1 MAIFT
6 GGKSR
11 AINSPR
17 HLTLRHAR
25 RNVYKA
31 RKAQGRALIGE
42 DDDGPDLLP
51 GEERLNSFWAPSLV
65 AGPTYTITAE
75 QTVEAKN
82 GDTPLLLLSEQA
94 FSVDAPQFML
104 PEQSIYSVYPPSGY
118 PEENRMLPHVVLND
132 PHLPWERV
140 GSPSREGN
148 GDTRN
153 RVPWLALFTFT
164 QEELKLNP
172 GALKGLP
179 SLAAGQEWKQTT
191 TLSMKMTVGQMR
203 GISNATNPI
212 QEEEEEFRNV
222 DDKMGEFIFL
232 KSDLFKSLFSAF
244 DENGNRIE
252 KDNPDVS
259 QYAYLSHVRKIN
271 TTGMAIGGTEDVGI
285 FSIVVGARSGPM
297 HNKTP
302 VSVAVHLVSIEGVE
316 QMSSPVKEFVSLCSL
331 HSWNYTVM
339 PPDMLNVYDSF
350 VHLGKSLSVL
360 RPPQDIID
368 GLKGNR
374 INDRLGKRLEDGYT
388 MVKYRPQTGEST
400 VALYRSPFTPTVVPK
415 NPYFDTCSN
424 SGQDFQILD
433 QELGIMDLTYSSAWN
448 VGRALAVGDQGFT
461 SALSRLRGAI
471 HKLAMHKIKLTA
483 AKTLGGETSM
493 RTLTEVLGDLK
504 DTVNR
509 LDEMSEQPPTET
521 PDAEDGPSD
530 TPTAPPTSGN
540 TSSWVRWFRPILG
553 PKKTRALGLNNRII
567 EEQYLEAATEAA
579 LELSLAQG
587 SDEKR
592 QIVYDETNSPVSTDW
607 MVVLAFVMDRMFLSG
622 VPAHYLISDTAHL
635 TPESLKFFY
644 IDPNWVDAMI
654 DGALSLGNE
663 KGTDMDRAAI
673 KVAINRFVE
682 HLPEEQEH
690 RPQVPTYGF
699 YLRSDLVTMF
709 PDLKVDTVRRDQKKP
724 LQAPLLRHE
733 IVADGVMLGLLDRV
747 PGSADFDTLIFTQP
761 PHQPCFAVGNSLGAD
776 HLTVNMRKQ
785 YTVEKEER
793 KLDPSNPQLPFKPP
807 ISQSPTTKDNFFV
820 WNTVPRAAQPEV
832 EDDLRL
838 LRAGRFAKVQID
850 MLNDKNLMKP
860 YKDPNNPQGPEI
872 VPFVDDT
879 ANSALFAMQLT
890 EPIYYLEIDLKK
902 GGSDQPV
909 PAIASL
915 QPPEN
920 IPTMRSST
928 FATPEASQMLRTL
941 HSTKHPTVPKLF
953 PPDQDSDGDSG
964 SEDDNNNPFL
974 RSRAASTAAS
984 STFSLSSFDTSGL
997 APLEYLPCDQP
1008 NARSIPTFT
1017 STIQA
1022 PPPPPVAHSAHVAT
1036 TASAAD
1042 EPAGPP
1048 VFSCTAYTPNQDGI
1062 YTDST
1067 NVPKDIVFSI
1077 LVSNTQSNYMLKEF
1091 VICIPLGDTNYYGR
1105 NMLMT
1110 TYDGAGAT
1118 ILSNLRFNAL
1128 LQFSKLDEPDLDV
1141 LMLRLLPRSSTGFV
1155 SVKKVFEL
1163 SSMLSLAR
1171 LNDYGIGD
1179 RSVKL
1184 HTLAYFQGTREHDP
1198 IRGEFSVVLSN
1209 EG

>member
-31 RKAQGRALIGE
+31 RKAKGLALLGE

-65 AGPTYTITAE
+65 AGPQYTITAE
-75 QTVEAKN
+75 QTVTAMN
-82 GDTPLLLLSEQA
+82 NDQPLLLLSQQT

-104 PEQSIYSVYPPSGY
+104 PEQSVYSVYPPSGY
-118 PEENRMLPHVVLND
+118 PEENRMLPHVVLSD
-132 PHLPWERV
+132 PHLPWERI
-140 GSPSREGN
+140 GSPSTEGN
-148 GDTRN
+148 GDTRR

-172 GALKGLP
+172 GDLKGLP
-179 SLAAGQEWKQTT
+179 NLPAGQEWQQTS

-203 GISNATNPI
+203 GITNAANPI
-212 QEEEEEFRNV
+212 QDGEEEFRNIN
-222 DDKMGEFIFL
+222 DKKGEFIL
-232 KSDLFKSLFSAF
+232 IKSNLFKSLFSAF
-244 DENGNRIE
+244 DENGNRID
-252 KDNPDVS
+252 KDKPDVS
-259 QYAYLSHVRKIN
+259 QYTYLSHVRKIN

-316 QMSSPVKEFVSLCSL
+316 QMTFPNPEEKQFVSLCSL

-339 PPDMLNVYDSF
+339 PPNMLNVYDSF
-350 VHLGKSLSVL
+350 VNLGRSLSVL
-360 RPPQDIID
+360 RPPQDVID
-368 GLKGNR
+368 SLKGNR
-374 INDRLGKRLEDGYT
+374 VSERLAKRLEDGFT
-388 MVKYRPQTGEST
+388 LVKYRMQTGEST
-400 VALYRSPFTPTVVPK
+400 MALYRSPFTPTVVPK

-433 QELGIMDLTYSSAWN
+433 QELGIVDVTYSSAWN
-448 VGRALAVGDQGFT
+448 LGRVLAVGDQGFT
-461 SALSRLRGAI
+461 AALSRLRGAI
-471 HKLAMHKIKLTA
+471 HKLAMHKIKLAA
-483 AKTLGGETSM
+483 AKKLGGETSV
-493 RTLTEVLGDLK
+493 RTLAEVLDGMK
-504 DTVNR
+504 HTVNK
-509 LDEMSEQPPTET
+509 LDEMSEGLPTET
-521 PDAEDGPSD
+521 PDPVDGPSD
-530 TPTAPPTSGN
+530 PATPT

-553 PKKTRALGLNNRII
+553 PKKTRALDLNNRII
-567 EEQYLEAATEAA
+567 EQQYLEAATEAA

-587 SDEKR
+587 GDEKH

-622 VPAHYLISDTAHL
+622 VPAHYLISDPSHL
-635 TPESLKFFY
+635 SPESLKFFY

-654 DGALSLGNE
+654 DGTLSLGNE

-673 KVAINRFVE
+673 KEAVNRFIK
-682 HLPEEQEH
+682 HLPEEQKH

-709 PDLKVDTVRRDQKKP
+709 PDLKVDTVRKDQEAP
-724 LQAPLLRHE
+724 PQAPLLRHE
-733 IVADGVMLGLLDRV
+733 IVADGVMLGLLDRT
-747 PGSADFDTLIFTQP
+747 PGSVDFDTLIFTQP

-785 YTVEKEER
+785 YTVDKEER

-807 ISQSPTTKDNFFV
+807 IEQSPTSKDNFFL
-820 WNTVPRAAQPEV
+820 WNTVPRAVQPDV

-838 LRAGRFAKVQID
+838 LRSTRFAKVQLD

-860 YKDPNNPQGPEI
+860 YKHPKNPEGPDI
-872 VPFVDDT
+872 VPFQDDT
-879 ANSALFAMQLT
+879 PNSALFAMQLT

-902 GGSDQPV
+902 SGSGQPV

-920 IPTMRSST
+920 TTMIRSLA
-928 FATPEASQMLRTL
+928 FAAPEGPLTLRTL
-941 HSTKHPTVPKLF
+941 HSTNHPIVPTLF
-953 PPDQDSDGDSG
+953 PPTAASDDEDSG
-964 SEDDNNNPFL
+964 SEDDSDHPFL
-974 RSRAASTAAS
+974 RPRAASTAAS
-984 STFSLSSFDTSGL
+984 SIFSLDTSEPASL
-997 APLEYLPCDQP
+997 AYSPCDAP
-1008 NARSIPTFT
+1008 HIRSIPTVT
-1017 STIQA
+1017 SPILPPSPSTPHFAHLATRAAIA
-1022 PPPPPVAHSAHVAT
+1022 PE
-1036 TASAAD
+1036 D
-1042 EPAGPP
+1042 PAGPP
-1048 VFSCTAYTPNQDGI
+1048 VFKCTAYTPNQNAI
-1062 YTDST
+1062 YTNSL
-1067 NVPKDIVFSI
+1067 NLPKDIVFSI

-1091 VICIPLGDTNYYGR
+1091 DVCIPLGDTKYQGR
-1105 NMLMT
+1105 NMLMK
-1110 TYDGAGAT
+1110 TYQGAGAT

-1128 LQFSKLDEPDLDV
+1128 LQFSKLHDPELDV

-1155 SVKKVFEL
+1155 SVRKVYEL
-1163 SSMLSLAR
+1163 SSILSLAY
-1171 LNDYGIGD
+1171 LNDYGKGD
-1179 RSVKL
+1179 RVVRL
-1184 HTLAYFQGTREHDP
+1184 ITLAYFRGARERDP
-1198 IRGEFSVVLSN
+1198 IRGEFEVVLSN
-1209 EG
+1209 DG